1 MLTWE
6 KTAPNTVVAHLNGYS
21 YTITEDEDEEVWGVE
36 ITDPDGGV
44 MTEVCDSIEEA
55 KEFCER
61 TTAAVQSEG

>member
-6 KTAPNTVVAHLNGYS
+6 MAEPNSVVAHLNGCT
-21 YTITEDEDEEVWGVE
+21 YTITEDEDEEVWVTE

-44 MTEVCDSIEEA
+44 VIEVCDSIEEA

-61 TTAAVQSEG
+61 TAAETEP